1 MGHSDLSSAVAGVFS
16 CVGSFPTGEGYVV
29 TVSVRWVLAQKALAL
44 ELRAGAGGLDREV
57 SFVHT
62 TELSEPF
69 RWLSGGEL
77 LLTTGLRLPVTTPE
91 RAAYLEGL
99 HDAGVAAVGFGTGLS
114 FAEVPSDLVEA
125 ADRLG
130 LPVLEV
136 PLPTPFAAVVT
147 LVMNRLAEQQYDAV
161 VRASRAQP
169 RMTRAVVAGGAAAI
183 VRELATA
190 TSSAVVLLDDTG
202 RVLEQHPRGGGS
214 GVLDEI
220 RTLAAER
227 GTVSSRVSVT
237 PAGISISVQR
247 IAIGSATHGHVA
259 VVGPVLGNV
268 DHILVGH
275 AASLLALDFE
285 KPARVQSAQ
294 DKLNSVALSLVL
306 SDLDGLAP
314 VWAQIDLA
322 AGADGTVRAVTV
334 DADTPSRAQRVEAAM
349 ATHSAAAGR
358 QLFARRWSSRV
369 TLVVRGTD
377 DSTFAASTIA
387 GLEISERRRL
397 RVGISASHP
406 VPQLAQAVEES
417 RLAASSAAAGADPVE
432 FGSLVGGVLLAH
444 ASTRQALATVG
455 DATIAPL
462 EKYDTANGTDLV
474 ASLRAFLEANGH
486 WESAAS
492 ALGVH
497 RHTLRSRVSRIEA
510 TVPCSLDDARV
521 RAELLLALI
530 ARGT

>member
-1 MGHSDLSSAVAGVFS
+1 
-16 CVGSFPTGEGYVV
+16 
-29 TVSVRWVLAQKALAL
+29 
-44 ELRAGAGGLDREV
+44 
-57 SFVHT
+57 
-62 TELSEPF
+62 
-69 RWLSGGEL
+69 
-77 LLTTGLRLPVTTPE
+77 
-91 RAAYLEGL
+91 
-99 HDAGVAAVGFGTGLS
+99 
-114 FAEVPSDLVEA
+114 
-125 ADRLG
+125 
-130 LPVLEV
+130 
-136 PLPTPFAAVVT
+136 
-147 LVMNRLAEQQYDAV
+147 MNRLAEQQYDAV

-369 TLVVRGTD
+369 TLVTRGTD
-377 DSTFAASTIA
+377 DSTFAASTMA
-387 GLEISERRRL
+387 GLENSERRRL
-397 RVGISASHP
+397 RVGISAPHP

-455 DATIAPL
+455 DATIAPSRSTTPPTGPTWWRPCVRSSRRTATGSRRPRPSGCI
-462 EKYDTANGTDLV
+462 DTRCAAGSR
-474 ASLRAFLEANGH
+474 ASRRRCRAPSTMPACAPSCCSPSSHAGPDGQPR
-486 WESAAS
+486 S
-492 ALGVH
+492 ALAI
-497 RHTLRSRVSRIEA
+497 TSA
-510 TVPCSLDDARV
+510 V
-521 RAELLLALI
+521 RWPMRTAPS
-530 ARGT
+530 TC

>member
-1 MGHSDLSSAVAGVFS
+1 M
-16 CVGSFPTGEGYVV
+16 
-29 TVSVRWVLAQKALAL
+29 TVSVRWVLAQKALAM
-44 ELRAGAGGLDREV
+44 ELRAGASGLDREV
-57 SFVHT
+57 SFAHT
-62 TELSEPF
+62 TELSDPF

-77 LLTTGLRLPVTTPE
+77 LLTTGLRLPLTTPE
-91 RAAYLEGL
+91 RVAYLEAL
-99 HDAGVAAVGFGTGLS
+99 NDAGVAAVGFGTGLS
-114 FAEVPSDLVEA
+114 FSEVPSDLVEA
-125 ADRLG
+125 ADSLG
-130 LPVLEV
+130 LPILEV
-136 PLPTPFAAVVT
+136 PLPTPFAAVVK

-183 VRELATA
+183 VRELASA
-190 TSSAVVLLDDTG
+190 TSSAVVLLDDMG
-202 RVLEQHPRGGGS
+202 RVLEHHPRGSGI
-214 GVLDEI
+214 GVLDDI
-220 RTLAAER
+220 RALTEEKGSVA
-227 GTVSSRVSVT
+227 SRVAMT
-237 PAGISISVQR
+237 KAGVSISVQR

-314 VWAQIDLA
+314 VWSQIESA
-322 AGADGTVRAVTV
+322 AGGDGTVRAVTV
-334 DADTPSRAQRVEAAM
+334 NADTVTRAERVLAAM
-349 ATHSAAAGR
+349 SARSTEAGR
-358 QLFARRWSSRV
+358 QVFGQRWKIRV
-369 TLVVRGTD
+369 TLVVRGSD
-377 DSTFAASTIA
+377 DKTFVQSTLAS
-387 GLEISERRRL
+387 LDVSERRRL
-397 RVGISASHP
+397 RVGMSAPHP
-406 VPQLAQAVEES
+406 VESLEQAVQES
-417 RLAASSAAAGADPVE
+417 RLAASSASAGADPVE

-444 ASTRQALATVG
+444 ASTREALATVG
-455 DATIAPL
+455 EATVSPL

-474 ASLRAFLEANGH
+474 ASLRAFLDANGH

-492 ALGVH
+492 TLGVH
-497 RHTLRSRVSRIEA
+497 RHTLRSRIARIES
-510 TVPCSLDDARV
+510 TIGVDLDDARV